1 MKAFIV
7 EDAPQ
12 TRQELVELFATLKGF
27 EVVGQAGSVREALRG
42 IEAQSLTHFNRRFHE
57 LTGESPT
64 HFRGSANRAKGIAR
78 NLNARS
84 SALKG
89 LAAGDMRSAA

>member
-27 EVVGQAGSVREALRG
+27 EVVGQAVVR
-42 IEAQSLTHFNRRFHE
+42 
-57 LTGESPT
+57 TGP
-64 HFRGSANRAKGIAR
+64 
-78 NLNARS
+78 
-84 SALKG
+84 KG
-89 LAAGDMRSAA
+89 LPEI